1 MKKRSILALLVCSLV
16 AASLSGC
23 GGGGGSSYK
32 SDATANYAM
41 EEAAEYDYS
50 DDVYDSYNE
59 VESVE
64 SAVDGEESEPVNAKD
79 TNRKIIK
86 TVNINAETEEFDK
99 FVSTIQAKVD
109 ALGGYLESTDISG
122 RSINSSTD
130 YLRNASITA
139 RIPSDKLDDF
149 VTHVTDNS
157 NITNKSE
164 SAEDVTLSYADT
176 KAHVSSLRTE
186 QDRLNELIKEANDID
201 TLIIL
206 EQRLTEVRYEI
217 ESYESR
223 LRTIDNKVDY
233 STVYMNVSEV
243 RKYTPV
249 VTEKQSFSERVATGF
264 MESLIDVGEGIVN
277 FVAELIIASPYLIV
291 LLIAFAIFALC
302 AFLVIKLIIKLVK
315 VIDAKTQSNNKKN
328 VKPIQKKVAKT
339 PVGNNVPLNNAPVN
353 NAPMDNAPVS
363 DASANNISENK

>member
-1 MKKRSILALLVCSLV
+1 MKKRSILAFLVCGLV
-16 AASLSGC
+16 ATSLAGC
-23 GGGGGSSYK
+23 GGGGSSYK
-32 SDATANYAM
+32 SDSTANYAM
-41 EEAAEYDYS
+41 AEEAAEYDYS
-50 DDVYDSYNE
+50 DDIYDSYE
-59 VESVE
+59 EAKVEEE
-64 SAVDGEESEPVNAKD
+64 SANGAEESEPVNAKES
-79 TNRKIIK
+79 NRKIIK

-139 RIPSDKLDDF
+139 RVPSDKLDDF

-249 VTEKQSFSERVATGF
+249 VTEKQSFGERVATGF

-291 LLIAFAIFALC
+291 ILIMFAIFG
-302 AFLVIKLIIKLVK
+302 LIIFIVVK
-315 VIDAKTQSNNKKN
+315 IILKIVKTIDAKTQAANKKN
-328 VKPIQKKVAKT
+328 IAKAPKKAVNA
-339 PVGNNVPLNNAPVN
+339 PANNAAPVN
-353 NAPMDNAPVS
+353 NTAPV
-363 DASANNISENK
+363 NNDTTNK